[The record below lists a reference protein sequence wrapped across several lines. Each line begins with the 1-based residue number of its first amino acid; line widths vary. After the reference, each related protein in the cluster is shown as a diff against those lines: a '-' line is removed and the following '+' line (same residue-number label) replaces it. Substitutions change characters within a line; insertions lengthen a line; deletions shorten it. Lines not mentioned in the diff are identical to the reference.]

1 MAIELTTDQ
10 ARYIA
15 RMRSGWPDAE
25 VRVHQR
31 AWGVIVEVRR
41 TGRTIAIAA
50 FDANGGVQ
58 RDEPLRHDAPLRRDA
73 PLSRAA

>member
-15 RMRSGWPDAE
+15 RIRAGWPDAE
-25 VRVHQR
+25 IRVHQR

-41 TGRTIAIAA
+41 QDRTIAVVA
-50 FDANGGVQ
+50 FDAHGGVQ
-58 RDEPLRHDAPLRRDA
+58 RDAPLRV
-73 PLSRAA
+73 AA

>member
-15 RMRSGWPDAE
+15 RMRTGWPDAQ
-25 VRVHQR
+25 VHVHQR

-41 TGRTIAIAA
+41 AERAIALVA
-50 FDANGGVQ
+50 FDAHGGVH
-58 RDEPLRHDAPLRRDA
+58 RDAPLRR
-73 PLSRAA
+73 AA

>member
-1 MAIELTTDQ
+1 MAFELTTDQ

-25 VRVHQR
+25 IRVHQR

-41 TGRTIAIAA
+41 DKRSVAIVA
-50 FDANGGVQ
+50 FDAGGGVQ
-58 RDEPLRHDAPLRRDA
+58 RDAPLQ
-73 PLSRAA
+73 RAA